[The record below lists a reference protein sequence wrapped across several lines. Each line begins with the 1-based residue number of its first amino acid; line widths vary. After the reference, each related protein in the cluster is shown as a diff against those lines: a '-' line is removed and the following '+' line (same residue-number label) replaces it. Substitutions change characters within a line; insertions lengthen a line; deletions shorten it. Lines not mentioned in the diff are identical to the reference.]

1 MGIINY
7 VSYMAH
13 GPHDIDVLSGHH
25 MSYCVVIWPLWW
37 TTTPVLD
44 ASAMSSPGVAKQTVK
59 LKPRAKKRIFS
70 YSPKHIP

>member
-1 MGIINY
+1 MIVYGVGGCLHPRITGGMVVKVMGIINY

-44 ASAMSSPGVAKQTVK
+44 ASAMS
-59 LKPRAKKRIFS
+59 
-70 YSPKHIP
+70 

>member
-44 ASAMSSPGVAKQTVK
+44 ASAMSSPGVAKQ
-59 LKPRAKKRIFS
+59 
-70 YSPKHIP
+70 

>member
-37 TTTPVLD
+37 TTAPVLD
-44 ASAMSSPGVAKQTVK
+44 ASATSPGVAKQ
-59 LKPRAKKRIFS
+59 
-70 YSPKHIP
+70 